1 MNPHPLSG
9 IYAAALTPLATSGAP
24 DLAALPR
31 YLDFLAERGCHGA
44 LLLGT
49 TGEGPSFSSAERH
62 AIWAA
67 AAEWRQSRPG
77 FRLLAG
83 TGTPALT
90 ETIEFTQS
98 AYQLGYEA
106 AVVLPPYYFRNASQ
120 DGLFDWFAQL
130 IEATVPED
138 RWLLGYHIP
147 QVSGVAL
154 PPGLLARLAAAYPD
168 RFGGLKDSSGDPA
181 QAAAYIEALPGCAVL
196 VGNDQ
201 LLAGAMQG
209 GAAGAIT
216 AGANLWSPLL
226 RQIYDSNASAQDAV
240 DPLRAAMDAHAPAP
254 AFLKAMLRRFHDLD
268 LGTVRAPLHDLD
280 DKQAAAAARAL
291 EGAGYE

>member
-1 MNPHPLSG
+1 MTPHPLSG
-9 IYAAALTPLATSGAP
+9 IYAAALTPLAPSGAP

-49 TGEGPSFSSAERH
+49 TGEGPSFSSAERQ
-62 AIWAA
+62 AIWSA

-83 TGTPALT
+83 TGTPSLT

-98 AYQLGYEA
+98 VFQLGYEA
-106 AVVLPPYYFRNASQ
+106 AVVLPPYYYRNASQ
-120 DGLFDWFAQL
+120 DGLFAWFAQL
-130 IEATVPED
+130 IEASVPKG

-154 PPGLLARLAAAYPD
+154 PPQLLARLAAAYPE

-201 LLAGAMQG
+201 LLADAMQG
-209 GAAGAIT
+209 GASGAIT

-226 RQIYDSNASAQDAV
+226 RQIYDGEPAAQDAV
-240 DPLRAAMDAHAPAP
+240 DPLRAAMDAHPPAP
-254 AFLKAMLRRFHDLD
+254 AFLKAMLRGFHDVA
-268 LGTVRAPLHDLD
+268 LGSVRAPLLD
-280 DKQAAAAARAL
+280 FDAEQAAAAAKAL
-291 EGAGYE
+291 AEAGYE

>member
-1 MNPHPLSG
+1 MTPHPLSG
-9 IYAAALTPLATSGAP
+9 IYAAALTPLAASGAP

-31 YLDFLAERGCHGA
+31 YLDFLAERGNHGA

-49 TGEGPSFSSAERH
+49 TGEGPSFSGAERI
-62 AIWAA
+62 AIWSA

-83 TGTPALT
+83 TGTPSLT

-120 DGLFDWFAQL
+120 DGLFAWFTQL
-130 IEATVPED
+130 IEAAVPAGK
-138 RWLLGYHIP
+138 WLLGYHIP

-154 PPGLLARLAAAYPD
+154 PPQLLARLAAAYPD

-201 LLAGAMQG
+201 LLAGAIAG

-226 RQIYDSNASAQDAV
+226 RQVYDGDATAQDTV
-240 DPLRAAMDAHAPAP
+240 DPLRAAMDAHPPAP
-254 AFLKAMLRRFHDLD
+254 AFLKAMLRRFHDVD
-268 LGTVRAPLHDLD
+268 LGPVRAPLLVFDSE
-280 DKQAAAAARAL
+280 QAAGAAKAL
-291 EGAGYE
+291 KAASYS